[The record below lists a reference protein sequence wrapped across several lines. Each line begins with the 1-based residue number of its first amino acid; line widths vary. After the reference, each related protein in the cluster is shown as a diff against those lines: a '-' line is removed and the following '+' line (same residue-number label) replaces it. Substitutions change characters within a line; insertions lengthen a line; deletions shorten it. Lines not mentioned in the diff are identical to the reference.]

1 MWHKMNDDRSSIQVY
16 ADLHVGSCVVTPRR
30 VIMSNEAK
38 AEPELFGAHLT
49 SEGIGTFVRGSS

>member
-1 MWHKMNDDRSSIQVY
+1 
-16 ADLHVGSCVVTPRR
+16 
-30 VIMSNEAK
+30 MSNEAK